1 MTFQEH
7 IKNLEFIFEE
17 LISHGLIIS
26 KKKLKW
32 FKTQI
37 KFLRLELKNVKFL
50 RLELKNVQ
58 IKLQNHI
65 AQKINN
71 FLDKLDDL
79 KTLQSFLGL
88 LNHARLFIKWIIF
101 W

>member
-37 KFLRLELKNVKFL
+37 KFLRLELKNV
-50 RLELKNVQ
+50 Q

-79 KTLQSFLGL
+79 KTL
-88 LNHARLFIKWIIF
+88 
-101 W
+101 

>member
-32 FKTQI
+32 FQTQI
-37 KFLRLELKNVKFL
+37 KFL

-79 KTLQSFLGL
+79 KTL
-88 LNHARLFIKWIIF
+88 
-101 W
+101 